1 MKKMLFCFFLL
12 LPVVDLISCGKADH
26 VQDLRDKTE
35 RTAARSAEA
44 AAAAVSHERD
54 DAVVSFVKSLS
65 LKDKV
70 CQLFIEN
77 LTGNDTFVSVESRD
91 GRPLIPGGYLFFSY
105 NIADSPGQIISF
117 TDSINYFC
125 TVHAVIPPFLAL
137 DQEGGTVNRLRGV
150 AGPLPSAEAMSKKLT
165 VEQAY
170 RFYSLQAIQIRSLG
184 FTVNLAPVAEV
195 CTEENRNFLAGRS
208 FGSIRDVEAYAAAA
222 VNAYQNNSVASVLK
236 HFPGNTNTDPHT
248 GLPEIKLSAK
258 DMEEQVITPFSYL
271 FSLGPAGVLMS
282 HARTAVYDPGVPS
295 CLSRMWVTDTIRS
308 RLGFNGLIMS
318 DDIFMAALAENGY
331 PPDTAVVKAV
341 EAGIDCIMISEKKI
355 GRSADVLVRKA
366 RTDPEFAAKI
376 DAACLHV
383 IRAKLSYGVLS
394 LEQSDGV
401 WAVRLHSGK
410 PQRSVKERL
419 FLFEKARRE
428 NYELYRLYFGQDNTG
443 AAVAS
448 E

>member
-1 MKKMLFCFFLL
+1 MLFFFFLL
-12 LPVVDLISCGKADH
+12 LSAVDLISCK
-26 VQDLRDKTE
+26 KTE
-35 RTAARSAEA
+35 RTAAHSAVA
-44 AAAAVSHERD
+44 AAAAVSHEH
-54 DAVVSFVKSLS
+54 DAAVLSFVKSLS
-65 LKDKV
+65 LEDKV

-77 LTGNDTFVSVESRD
+77 LTGNDTFISVESRD

-105 NIADSPGQIISF
+105 NIADSPEQIISF
-117 TDSINYFC
+117 TDSINSFC
-125 TVHAVIPPFLAL
+125 AVHAVVSPFLAL

-150 AGPLPSAEAMSKKLT
+150 AGPLPSAESISKKLT

-170 RFYSLQAIQIRSLG
+170 RFYSLQAVQIRSLG

-195 CTEENRNFLAGRS
+195 CTEENREFLAGRS
-208 FGSIRDVEAYAAAA
+208 FGSIHDVEAYAAAA
-222 VNAYQNNSVASVLK
+222 VNAYQNNGVASVLK

-271 FSLGPAGVLMS
+271 FSLCPAGVLMS
-282 HARTAVYDPGVPS
+282 HACTAVYDPGVPS
-295 CLSRMWVTDTIRS
+295 CLSRVCVTDTIRS

-383 IRAKLSYGVLS
+383 IRMKLSYGVLS
-394 LEQSDGV
+394 LEQSDGAWV
-401 WAVRLHSGK
+401 VRLHGRK
-410 PQRSVKERL
+410 MQQSVKERL

-428 NYELYRLYFGQDNTG
+428 NYELYRLYFGQDNTE
-443 AAVAS
+443 AVGAS